1 MSQTGWTLQICAL
14 RNRSAA
20 VAGFHIIP
28 RPHPSPL
35 IGVAFMLGAMA
46 SLPFIDVFAKF
57 LGQEGMPVL
66 QIVWARL
73 SVGALVAL
81 PFALAHNGP
90 AGLIPDRPFYH
101 SFRAAF
107 LILAT
112 FCFFLSLKYLPIAD
126 ALAIF
131 FVQPLV
137 VTVLSALVLK
147 EAVPRNRWAA
157 VAVGF
162 SGTLI
167 IFRPGFT
174 SLNPG
179 SLLALAAGTFLAI
192 YFVMTRHIS
201 GRAPAM
207 VTTFQTNAVGAV
219 LLSVAMPFVW
229 HPPTPSQWLMCAGL
243 GVIATFGHY
252 LIVRAYDY
260 SEASLL
266 APLAYTE
273 MIMATALGWFFFSDF
288 PDALTFL
295 GVTVLIA
302 CALYITLTERNFAN
316 ADAIEQP

>member
-1 MSQTGWTLQICAL
+1 MPTARTTASKT
-14 RNRSAA
+14 AA
-20 VAGFHIIP
+20 A
-28 RPHPSPL
+28 PL

-46 SLPFIDVFAKF
+46 SLPFIDVLAKF
-57 LGQEGMPVL
+57 LGQQNVPVL

-73 SVGALVAL
+73 TIGALVAL
-81 PFALAHNGP
+81 PFALSHNGP
-90 AGLIPDRPFYH
+90 RGLIPKRPAYH
-101 SFRAAF
+101 SFRAGF

-147 EAVPRNRWAA
+147 ESVGRNRWAA

-162 SGTLI
+162 IGTLI
-167 IFRPGFT
+167 IIRPGFVA
-174 SLNPG
+174 LNPG

-192 YFVMTRHIS
+192 YFVMTRKIS
-201 GRAPAM
+201 GQAPAM
-207 VTTFQTNAVGAV
+207 VTTFQTNVIGAAFMT
-219 LLSVAMPFVW
+219 LTMPLIW
-229 HPPTPSQWLMCAGL
+229 HHPTPTQWLMFAGL
-243 GVIATFGHY
+243 GTIATFGHY

-273 MIMATALGWFFFSDF
+273 MIIATAVGWYFFGDF

-295 GVTVLIA
+295 GVAVLIA
-302 CALYITLTERNFAN
+302 CALYITLTERTRATP
-316 ADAIEQP
+316 DAIEQP

>member
-1 MSQTGWTLQICAL
+1 M
-14 RNRSAA
+14 
-20 VAGFHIIP
+20 P
-28 RPHPSPL
+28 RPAAAAPL

-46 SLPFIDVFAKF
+46 SLPLIDVFAKF
-57 LGQEGMPVL
+57 LGQQGLPVL

-81 PFALAHNGP
+81 PFALPHNG
-90 AGLIPDRPFYH
+90 AKGLIPDRPVYH
-101 SFRAAF
+101 GLRAGF

-112 FCFFLSLKYLPIAD
+112 FCFFLSLKFLPIAD

-162 SGTLI
+162 IGTLI
-167 IFRPGFT
+167 IIRPGFVA
-174 SLNPG
+174 LNPG

-192 YFVMTRHIS
+192 YFVMTRHIA

-207 VTTFQTNAVGAV
+207 VTTFQTNVIGAAF
-219 LLSVAMPFVW
+219 LSLTMPLVW
-229 HPPTPSQWLMCAGL
+229 HQPTASQWLMCAGL
-243 GVIATFGHY
+243 GAIATFGHY

-273 MIMATALGWFFFSDF
+273 MVMATVLGWYFFGDF

-295 GVTVLIA
+295 GVAILIA
-302 CALYITLTERNFAN
+302 CALYITLTERTRATP
-316 ADAIEQP
+316 DAIEQP